1 MSLRWYVRP
10 RMVVLNPSTP
20 VLEAARAIESNE
32 VGAVLVQEKGHV
44 AGIVTDRDLTVR
56 VVGRGL
62 DPRSTPLSAVM
73 STAVATLSPKD
84 GQRDAI
90 RLMQDRN
97 VRRIPLVE
105 EGRLVGM
112 VTLDDL
118 LLDEAAD
125 IEDLGAIVQSQ
136 IGAGGPRSPVRKRRS
151 ARAESTYGRLINQLR
166 ADTGLDTVERVN
178 VALEVVLRSLVR
190 RLTPNE
196 AKDLVAQLPS
206 LLHPTLQALP
216 PGPDKLITR
225 ETIEAELIRQLGVD
239 RPRAAQLLAII
250 GGTIAESVSPG
261 QMEDVRGQLPEELRG
276 VFASTLS
283 PVSS

>member
-1 MSLRWYVRP
+1 
-10 RMVVLNPSTP
+10 MVVLNPSTA

-62 DPRSTPLSAVM
+62 DPQSTPLSAVM
-73 STAVATLSPKD
+73 TTAVATLSPKD
-84 GQRDAI
+84 SQRDAI
-90 RLMQDRN
+90 RLMQERN

-125 IEDLGAIVQSQ
+125 IEDLAAIVQSQ
-136 IGAGGPRSPVRKRRS
+136 IGAGGPRSPVRERHR

-250 GGTIAESVSPG
+250 GGTIAERVSPG
-261 QMEDVRGQLPEELRG
+261 QMEHVRGQLPEELRG